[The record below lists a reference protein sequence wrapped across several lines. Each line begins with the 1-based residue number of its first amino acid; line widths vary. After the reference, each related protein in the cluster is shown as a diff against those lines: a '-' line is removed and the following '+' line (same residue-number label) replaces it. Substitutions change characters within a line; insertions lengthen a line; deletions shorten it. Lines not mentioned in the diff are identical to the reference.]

1 MSIRRWV
8 SLPLDKEAAAQLS
21 EECGAHPFLALLL
34 GTRGISTAEEAA
46 DFLYGTELTEDPFS
60 LADMDLAVERVQ
72 RAMDSGER
80 IAVFGDYDA
89 DGVTA
94 TVLLYSYLS
103 SRGADVFYRLP
114 EREGDGYGLH
124 RPTIDRLAE
133 EGAKLIITVDN
144 GIAAA
149 DEVAYAREK
158 GIDVVV
164 TDHHQPQEVLPRAV
178 AVVDPHRADCES
190 TFKEYAGVGVAFL
203 LACALEGDMDTVL
216 EEYADLVALGTL
228 ADVVS
233 LSGANR
239 VLVRRGLEKLNR
251 RERPGLRALAE
262 VAGAGGKALTATGTV
277 FTLAPR
283 INASGRMAS
292 PEYAARLLLC
302 GSDGEAAPLAE
313 EVQTLNVQRQTVE
326 AAILAEILG
335 KLEKEPERLLD
346 RVLVVEGENW
356 HPGVVGI
363 IAARLLERFGK
374 PCIVLSVRGDGTA
387 RGSGRSIRGFSLF
400 EALSACSD
408 VLTAFG
414 GHELAA
420 GASLKAED
428 IPRLRERI
436 NAYAAQRFA
445 FMPVPELTIDIRLR
459 PSQVGID
466 KLPLL
471 EALEPCGAG
480 NPAPLFA
487 LMHMRLDAVSPVG
500 GGKHLRLSVSRD
512 GTQLTVMRFRQTADA
527 FPVECGTL
535 LNLAVSLERNEYN
548 GTVGVSLI
556 AKDIRID
563 GADQE
568 QLIEGVQ
575 LYEKTRR
582 GEPLTAEE
590 ARRLLPSR
598 EETAALYR
606 YLRQYPRFT
615 GTLEQLA
622 YAAPQAGGPA
632 RVRVSLEALGQAQ
645 LLETADDGE
654 FLSVRLLP
662 VQGKADLQATPVM
675 RRLQQAA
682 EGE

>member
-1 MSIRRWV
+1 MSIKRWV
-8 SLPLDKEAAAQLS
+8 SLPLDKDAAAQLS
-21 EECGAHPFLALLL
+21 EDCGAHPFLALLL
-34 GTRGISTAEEAA
+34 NTRGITSAEDAA
-46 DFLYGTELTEDPFS
+46 EFLYGTELNEDPFS

-72 RAMDSGER
+72 RAIDGGER

-103 SRGADVFYRLP
+103 SRGADVFYQLP

-133 EGAKLIITVDN
+133 EGARLIITVDN
-144 GIAAA
+144 GIAAV
-149 DEVAYAREK
+149 DEVDYAREK

-190 TFKEYAGVGVAFL
+190 AFKEYAGVGVAFL

-239 VLVRRGLEKLNR
+239 VLVRRGLECINH

-262 VAGAGGKALTATGTV
+262 AAGAGGKTLTATGTV

-302 GSDGEAAPLAE
+302 QSDEEAAALAE
-313 EVQTLNVQRQTVE
+313 QVQALNVERQSVE

-346 RVLVVEGENW
+346 RVLVVEGKNW

-374 PCIVLSVRGDGTA
+374 PCIVLSVREDGMA

-400 EALSACSD
+400 EALTACSD

-459 PSQVGID
+459 PSQVSVD

-480 NPAPLFA
+480 NPAPVFA
-487 LMHMRLDAVSPVG
+487 LMHMQLDAISPIG

-512 GTQLTVMRFRQTADA
+512 GTRLTVMRFRQTADA
-527 FPVECGTL
+527 FPVACGTR
-535 LNLAVSLERNEYN
+535 LNLAVSMERNEYN
-548 GTVGVSLI
+548 GMVSVSLI

-568 QLIEGVQ
+568 QLVEGMQ
-575 LYEKTRR
+575 LYEKLMR
-582 GEPLTAEE
+582 GEPLTAHEV
-590 ARRLLPSR
+590 RLLLPSR

-606 YLRQYPRFT
+606 YLRQHPRFT

-622 YAAPQAGGPA
+622 FAAPEAGGPA

-675 RRLQQAA
+675 RRLQTAA
-682 EGE
+682 EGK